1 MLTPMTSFR
10 LILCAAGVAAFAL
23 LRFYATSAS
32 PETGTA
38 IPKLETPESKP
49 SSQPPNATVAP
60 SPSPQPVITHLEFR
74 DKLVT
79 IKAGAHGPIYE
90 VRSKDGRLL
99 RENLTAKELQ
109 AREPGLYKLIQ
120 TAIGSAAP
128 KDGSVMD
135 ARIDLKAPHPGPAK

>member
-10 LILCAAGVAAFAL
+10 LILCAAGIAAFAL
-23 LRFYATSAS
+23 LRFYATSAP
-32 PETGTA
+32 PETKPA
-38 IPKLETPESKP
+38 IPKPETRAPKP
-49 SSQPPNATVAP
+49 STQQPDATVAQ

-74 DKLVT
+74 DKQVT

-90 VRSKDGRLL
+90 VRSKDGKLL
-99 RENLTAKELQ
+99 RENLTPKELQ

-128 KDGSVMD
+128 EDGSVMD